1 MLLGD
6 LQQGDGLSGCLG
18 RYWIGQAGQGG
29 HHPGRLGMQ
38 GHDGAGD
45 DAQGALGPY
54 EQVTQVIAGVVLAK
68 AAQTV
73 PDLAVGGDH
82 FDAQT
87 QGSGVAI
94 AQHSGTARI
103 GRQVAAN
110 GGRAPCGQVEREGE
124 PHLVGLFLH
133 SLHGDAGIDGDGL
146 VVLVSGPNTG
156 HARQVQDDLSAGV
169 IGGGATGES
178 GVAPL
183 GDQGDFVRVGQAH
196 QLGHLLRAAGKD
208 HCSRLAKKLLP
219 PVIGVGGK
227 ALCIGEDCA
236 ITEQFAR
243 LAEKGG

>member
-18 RYWIGQAGQGG
+18 WYWIGQAGQRS
-29 HHPGRLGMQ
+29 HHPSRLWMQ
-38 GHDGAGD
+38 GHDGTGD
-45 DAQGALGPY
+45 DAQCALGAH
-54 EQVTQVIAGVVLAK
+54 EQVAQVVAGVVFAK
-68 AAQTV
+68 STQAI
-73 PDLAVGGDH
+73 PNLPIGGDH
-82 FDAQT
+82 LDAQA
-87 QGSGVAI
+87 QGPRIAI
-94 AQHSGTARI
+94 AQHRRAACI

-110 GGRAPCGQVEREGE
+110 GGRAPCGQIEREGE

-133 SLHGDAGIDGDGL
+133 RLHGDTGIDGDGL
-146 VVLVSGPNTG
+146 VVLVSGPNAG

-178 GVAPL
+178 CVAPL
-183 GDQGDFVRVGQAH
+183 GYQGDFVRVGQAH
-196 QLGHLLRAAGKD
+196 QLGDLLGAAGKD

-236 ITEQFAR
+236 ITEQLAS
-243 LAEKGG
+243 LAEEGG